1 MDPGDRGYSRAVT
14 MIAGPP
20 RSYWMASTEATFHAP
35 AIEDSTTEVAVVGGG
50 IAGLC
55 TAWELARAGRAVTVL
70 EAGRIAAGVTGHTTA
85 KLTAQHGLVYDHL
98 RRTFD
103 ADTARR
109 YATAQSEAID
119 HVFAT
124 AAELGV
130 DCELERVPAYAYTET
145 DEGLAGITA
154 EVDAATEAG
163 LDASFTVD
171 TRLPYPVAGAVRV
184 ENQAQ
189 FHPRKYLLALA
200 DDLTARGGRIFEGSR
215 VADIDLD
222 EEPFVLRLG
231 SGIEIQALEVVIAT
245 HYPIVNRARLF
256 GRLKPRRE
264 AVVAAPIPAEAD
276 PAGMYWTAENRTRS
290 VRTAPLPDGRRL
302 LIVTGEVFTPG
313 SPDVTGRFERLAAWA
328 SERFGVTELAHHW
341 AAQDNTTTD
350 GLPFIGRLPG
360 SERAYVATGF
370 GGWGMSNGVAAG
382 RLIAGL
388 ITGDPPAWSDLF
400 KPSRV
405 HPGKEAL
412 RFASFQ
418 KQVVGHFVG
427 DRLHTRHEKHERKAD
442 DLAPGE
448 GAVVHADGE
457 RLAVYRGDDGR
468 LRTLS
473 ATCTHMGC
481 VVGFNDAERTWDCP
495 CHGSRFDLDGS
506 VIEGP
511 ATEPLERKDP
521 A

>member
-1 MDPGDRGYSRAVT
+1 
-14 MIAGPP
+14 
-20 RSYWMASTEATFHAP
+20 MASAEAPFHP
-35 AIEDSTTEVAVVGGG
+35 PVVEDLTTDVAVVGGG

-55 TAWELARAGRAVTVL
+55 TAWELARAGRDVTLV
-70 EAGRIAAGVTGHTTA
+70 EAGRIVAGVTGHTTA
-85 KLTAQHGLVYDHL
+85 KLTAQHGLIYDHL
-98 RRTFD
+98 RASFGP
-103 ADTARR
+103 DTATQ
-109 YATAQSEAID
+109 YATAQTEAIA
-119 HVFAT
+119 HAAAT
-124 AAELGV
+124 ADELGI

-145 DEGLAGITA
+145 DEGLAAITA
-154 EVDAATEAG
+154 EVDAATAAG

-171 TRLPYPVAGAVRV
+171 TGLPYPVRGAVRV
-184 ENQAQ
+184 EDQAQ
-189 FHPRKYLLALA
+189 FHPRRYLLALA
-200 DDLTARGGRIFEGSR
+200 ADFAARGGRIFEGSR

-222 EEPFVLRLG
+222 DDPFVLRLG

-245 HYPIVNRARLF
+245 HYPVVDRVRLF

-264 AVVAAPIPAEAD
+264 AVVATPIAAEAD
-276 PAGMYWTAENRTRS
+276 PAGMYWTAEDRIRS

-313 SPDVTGRFERLAAWA
+313 SPDVAGRFERLAAWA
-328 SERFGVTELAHHW
+328 AERFGVTELAHHW

-360 SERAYVATGF
+360 TERAFVATGF
-370 GGWGMSNGVAAG
+370 GGWGMSNGIAAG

-388 ITGDPPAWSDLF
+388 ITADPPAWADLF
-400 KPSRV
+400 NPSRV
-405 HPGKEAL
+405 HPAKEAM

-427 DRLHTRHEKHERKAD
+427 DRIATRHGEAD

-457 RLAVYRGDDGR
+457 RLAVYRGEDGR
-468 LRTLS
+468 LRSLS
-473 ATCTHMGC
+473 AKCTHLGC

-506 VIEGP
+506 VIQGP
-511 ATEPLERKDP
+511 ATEPLERHDR